1 MRSFVIAVVAS
12 AAIIGLFSPAAQAA
26 EPAGDARSFVE
37 RFGSRVVALVK
48 SSDIGVE
55 EQQKRLQML
64 LLDNVD
70 FERIG
75 RYILGD
81 HWSESTPEQRSEY
94 QSLFVRY
101 ALALFSRTLLKEGVE
116 GFAVVG
122 QDNLK
127 GSSQALVHTSIR
139 NPRGETLKWSWQ
151 VDDSNGHFRAVD
163 LVMNGV
169 SLVKTYRAEIGSVVA
184 NLGMDGLLKI
194 LWIKSS

>member
-1 MRSFVIAVVAS
+1 MRRFIIAVVAS
-12 AAIIGLFSPAAQAA
+12 AALVGLVGSSAQAG
-26 EPAGDARSFVE
+26 EPASGARRFIE
-37 RFGSRVVALVK
+37 QFGSRVVALVK
-48 SSDIGVE
+48 SSDIGAE
-55 EQQKRLQML
+55 EQQKQLQVL

-81 HWSESTPEQRSEY
+81 QWDKSTPEQRSQY
-94 QSLFVRY
+94 QSLFAKY
-101 ALALFSRTLLKEGVE
+101 ALSLFSRTLLNEGVD

-122 QDNLK
+122 LDTLR
-127 GSSQALVHTSIR
+127 GSQALVHTRIQK
-139 NPRGETLKWSWQ
+139 PRGEALQWSWQ
-151 VDDSNGHFRAVD
+151 IRETNGRYRAVD

-169 SLVKTYRAEIGSVVA
+169 SLVKTYRAEIASVVA